1 MKNLAQKSM
10 KRLAYLIL
18 ALTFLVSNSISYRTK
33 DKAQSD
39 FAKNSL
45 GFLLMEEKEADFID
59 TLEKFNNNHKNL
71 SLAYLDSK
79 NETLFNPDKINLKK
93 YQKSYLKT
101 QDYENEENFF
111 KASEDQEVYG
121 AKTKSNNT
129 LLMAYHNNIW
139 FYINVY
145 LLIFHIA
152 LAAVISF
159 LINKYVDKHINSYIS
174 NINFDNYS
182 NILKDSN
189 YDDITYYLK
198 GYVDEIEKASQER
211 NALKARLLEFTNIT
225 SNMKE
230 GFILFDGEGNVELMN
245 TSAKSYLGVSED
257 AHITNLIS
265 NKEYNL
271 ALREASI
278 LKRSKSLDLKINGYY
293 LRIFIDPLSTS
304 EKRAYAM
311 IIVDNSEDVRSEQM
325 RREFSANVTHELK
338 SPLTSING
346 YAELIATGI
355 AKKDDVEKFAQIIF
369 KEGNRLLE
377 IIDDI
382 LKISKLDENNFD
394 KNFVEVDIKEVIN
407 ASIEKYKRLTDNKNI
422 SVVNNVKPFKI
433 KTSKSLFYDLISNI
447 YENAIKYNKVG
458 GSIEFSYLIK
468 ENTYFLTIADSGIG
482 ISPADTKRIF
492 ERFYVVDKSRKRNQK
507 STGLGLSIVKHIINY
522 LEYDIKVESK
532 LGEGTKFIIEI
543 PLELDRKD
551 SL

>member
-18 ALTFLVSNSISYRTK
+18 ALTFLVSNSISYKTK

-59 TLEKFNNNHKNL
+59 TLEKFNNHHKNL
-71 SLAYLDSK
+71 SLVYLDSK

-93 YQKSYLKT
+93 YQKTYLKT

-121 AKTKSNNT
+121 VKTKSNNT

-159 LINKYVDKHINSYIS
+159 LINKYVDKHINSYVS

-189 YDDITYYLK
+189 YDEITYYLK
-198 GYVDEIEKASQER
+198 GYVGEIEKASQER

-245 TSAKSYLGVSED
+245 TSAKNYLGVSED

-394 KNFVEVDIKEVIN
+394 KNFVEVDINEVIN

-482 ISPADTKRIF
+482 ISPGDTKRIF

-543 PLELDRKD
+543 PLELDR
-551 SL
+551 

>member
-189 YDDITYYLK
+189 YDEITYYLK
-198 GYVDEIEKASQER
+198 GYEDEIEKASQER

-394 KNFVEVDIKEVIN
+394 KNFVEVDINEVIN

-532 LGEGTKFIIEI
+532 LGDGTKFIIEI
-543 PLELDRKD
+543 PLGLDRKD

>member
-71 SLAYLDSK
+71 SLVYLDSK

-189 YDDITYYLK
+189 YDEITYYLK

>member
-71 SLAYLDSK
+71 SLVYLDSK

-121 AKTKSNNT
+121 AKTRSNNT

-189 YDDITYYLK
+189 YDEITYYLK
-198 GYVDEIEKASQER
+198 EYVDEIEKASQER

-245 TSAKSYLGVSED
+245 TSAKNYLGVSED
-257 AHITNLIS
+257 AYITNLIS

-394 KNFVEVDIKEVIN
+394 KNFVEVDINEVIN

-422 SVVNNVKPFKI
+422 SVVNNVKAFKV

-532 LGEGTKFIIEI
+532 LDEGTKFIIEI

>member
-71 SLAYLDSK
+71 SLVYLDSK

-129 LLMAYHNNIW
+129 LLMAYHNNMW

-189 YDDITYYLK
+189 YDEITYYLK
-198 GYVDEIEKASQER
+198 EYVDEIEKASQER

-394 KNFVEVDIKEVIN
+394 KNF
-407 ASIEKYKRLTDNKNI
+407 
-422 SVVNNVKPFKI
+422 
-433 KTSKSLFYDLISNI
+433 
-447 YENAIKYNKVG
+447 
-458 GSIEFSYLIK
+458 
-468 ENTYFLTIADSGIG
+468 
-482 ISPADTKRIF
+482 
-492 ERFYVVDKSRKRNQK
+492 
-507 STGLGLSIVKHIINY
+507 
-522 LEYDIKVESK
+522 
-532 LGEGTKFIIEI
+532 
-543 PLELDRKD
+543 
-551 SL
+551 

>member
-59 TLEKFNNNHKNL
+59 TLKKFNNNHKNL
-71 SLAYLDSK
+71 SLVYLDSK

-101 QDYENEENFF
+101 QDHENEENFF
-111 KASEDQEVYG
+111 KALEDREVYG

-159 LINKYVDKHINSYIS
+159 LINKYVDKHINSYMA

-189 YDDITYYLK
+189 YDEITYYLK
-198 GYVDEIEKASQER
+198 GYVDEIENASQER

-245 TSAKSYLGVSED
+245 TSAKNYLGVSED

-532 LGEGTKFIIEI
+532 LGDGTKFIIEI
-543 PLELDRKD
+543 PLGLDRKD

>member
-71 SLAYLDSK
+71 SLVYLDSK

-101 QDYENEENFF
+101 QDHENEENFF

-129 LLMAYHNNIW
+129 LLMAYHNNMW

-189 YDDITYYLK
+189 YDEITYYLK

>member
-189 YDDITYYLK
+189 YDEITYYLK
-198 GYVDEIEKASQER
+198 GYVGEIEKASQER

-245 TSAKSYLGVSED
+245 TSAKNYLGISED

-394 KNFVEVDIKEVIN
+394 KNFVEVDINEVIN

-458 GSIEFSYLIK
+458 GSIKFSYLIK

-543 PLELDRKD
+543 PLGLDRKD

>member
-1 MKNLAQKSM
+1 MKKLAEKSV
-10 KRLAYLIL
+10 KRLAYRII
-18 ALTFLVSNSISYRTK
+18 ALTFLVSNSISYRIN

-45 GFLLMEEKEADFID
+45 SFLLMKEEDADFID

-71 SLAYLDSK
+71 SLVYLDSK

-189 YDDITYYLK
+189 YDEITYYLK
-198 GYVDEIEKASQER
+198 GYVDEIEKASHER

-245 TSAKSYLGVSED
+245 TSAKNYLGVSED

-447 YENAIKYNKVG
+447 HENAIKYNKVG

-482 ISPADTKRIF
+482 ISPADAKRIF

-543 PLELDRKD
+543 PLGLDRKD

>member
-59 TLEKFNNNHKNL
+59 TLKKFNNNHKNL
-71 SLAYLDSK
+71 SLVYLNSK

-121 AKTKSNNT
+121 VKTKSNNT

-145 LLIFHIA
+145 LLIFHVA
-152 LAAVISF
+152 LATVISF
-159 LINKYVDKHINSYIS
+159 LINKYVDKYINSYVS

-182 NILKDSN
+182 NILKNSN
-189 YDDITYYLK
+189 YDEITYYLK

-230 GFILFDGEGNVELMN
+230 GFILFDGEGNVELIN
-245 TSAKSYLGVSED
+245 TSAKNYLGVSED

-394 KNFVEVDIKEVIN
+394 KNFVEVDINEVIN

-422 SVVNNVKPFKI
+422 SVVNNVKAFKV

>member
-79 NETLFNPDKINLKK
+79 NETLFNPDKINSKK

-189 YDDITYYLK
+189 YDEITYYLK

-532 LGEGTKFIIEI
+532 LGEGTNFIIEI

>member
-71 SLAYLDSK
+71 SLVYLDSK

-121 AKTKSNNT
+121 AKTRSNNT

-189 YDDITYYLK
+189 YDEITYYLK
-198 GYVDEIEKASQER
+198 EYVDEIEKASQER

-245 TSAKSYLGVSED
+245 TSAKNYLGVSED
-257 AHITNLIS
+257 AYITNLIS

-394 KNFVEVDIKEVIN
+394 KNFVEVDINEVIN

-422 SVVNNVKPFKI
+422 SVVNNVKAFKV

-482 ISPADTKRIF
+482 ISPVDTKRIF

-532 LGEGTKFIIEI
+532 LDEGTKFIIEI